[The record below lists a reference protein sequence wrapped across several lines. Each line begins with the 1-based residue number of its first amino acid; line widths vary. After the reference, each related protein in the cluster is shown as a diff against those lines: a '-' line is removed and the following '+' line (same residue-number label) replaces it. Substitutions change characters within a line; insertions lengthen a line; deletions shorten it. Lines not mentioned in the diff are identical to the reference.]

1 MAWVKFET
9 CTSDKPEVWQIA
21 QSLGIDPDAVV
32 GKLLRVWAWFD
43 EQTEDGNA
51 PSVTKALLDRNVG
64 VTGFVTS
71 MLQVGWMVEKDGQLS
86 IPNFG
91 RHNGDTAKKR
101 ALTAKRVSE
110 SRGNSKDVTQ
120 VKQNCNATSVTGAL
134 PREEKIRERE
144 EEKKDNTNPPL
155 SPNGG
160 KTTEE
165 EKPKAKRKPS
175 ETVGEFQPPKR
186 LDTPEVRQALADF
199 ESMRLRTGKRIK
211 DRSNVCRGWD
221 TRFVDAKH
229 LLACIDVAIS
239 NEYQG
244 ISPDYI
250 DPSKVLEA
258 KKPSLWDTA
267 KKY

>member
-1 MAWVKFET
+1 MAWIKFET

-71 MLQVGWMVEKDGQLS
+71 MLQVGWMVEEDGQLS

-144 EEKKDNTNPPL
+144 EEKKDNTIPPL
-155 SPNGG
+155 SPKGERL
-160 KTTEE
+160 KFDASKVSLPIQTEAFKE
-165 EKPKAKRKPS
+165 AWLLWCQHRSEIKKPLKPTSCEQQLKQLAEWGEARAIAAIRYTVAKGWQGIQEPDAKRNGKIYN
-175 ETVGEFQPPKR
+175 
-186 LDTPEVRQALADF
+186 PEVGDIF
-199 ESMRLRTGKRIK
+199 
-211 DRSNVCRGWD
+211 
-221 TRFVDAKH
+221 
-229 LLACIDVAIS
+229 
-239 NEYQG
+239 
-244 ISPDYI
+244 
-250 DPSKVLEA
+250 
-258 KKPSLWDTA
+258 
-267 KKY
+267 

>member
-1 MAWVKFET
+1 MAWIKFET

-144 EEKKDNTNPPL
+144 EEKKDNTPPL
-155 SPNGG
+155 SPKGERLKFDASKVVLPIQSEAFREAWNLWCQHRSEI
-160 KTTEE
+160 K
-165 EKPKAKRKPS
+165 KPLKPTSCDQQLKQLAEWGEARAIAAIRYTVAKGWQGIQEPDAKRNGKIYN
-175 ETVGEFQPPKR
+175 
-186 LDTPEVRQALADF
+186 PEVGDIF
-199 ESMRLRTGKRIK
+199 
-211 DRSNVCRGWD
+211 
-221 TRFVDAKH
+221 
-229 LLACIDVAIS
+229 
-239 NEYQG
+239 
-244 ISPDYI
+244 
-250 DPSKVLEA
+250 
-258 KKPSLWDTA
+258 
-267 KKY
+267 

>member
-1 MAWVKFET
+1 MAWIKFET

-155 SPNGG
+155 
-160 KTTEE
+160 
-165 EKPKAKRKPS
+165 
-175 ETVGEFQPPKR
+175 PPKGER
-186 LDTPEVRQALADF
+186 LKFDASKVSLPIQTEAFREAWLLWCQHRAEIKKPLKPTSCEQQLKQLAEWGEARAIAAIRYTVAKGWQGIQEPDTSKRNGKIYNPEVGDIF
-199 ESMRLRTGKRIK
+199 
-211 DRSNVCRGWD
+211 
-221 TRFVDAKH
+221 
-229 LLACIDVAIS
+229 
-239 NEYQG
+239 
-244 ISPDYI
+244 
-250 DPSKVLEA
+250 
-258 KKPSLWDTA
+258 
-267 KKY
+267 

>member
-1 MAWVKFET
+1 MAWIKFET

-155 SPNGG
+155 SPKGERL
-160 KTTEE
+160 KFDASKVSLPIQSEAFREAWLLWCQHRTEIK
-165 EKPKAKRKPS
+165 KPLKPTSCDQQLKQLAEWGEARAIAAIRYTVAKGWQGIQEPDAKRNGKIYN
-175 ETVGEFQPPKR
+175 
-186 LDTPEVRQALADF
+186 PEVGDIF
-199 ESMRLRTGKRIK
+199 
-211 DRSNVCRGWD
+211 
-221 TRFVDAKH
+221 
-229 LLACIDVAIS
+229 
-239 NEYQG
+239 
-244 ISPDYI
+244 
-250 DPSKVLEA
+250 
-258 KKPSLWDTA
+258 
-267 KKY
+267 

>member
-1 MAWVKFET
+1 MAWIKFET

-155 SPNGG
+155 SPKGERLKFDASKVVLPIQSEAFREAWLLWCQHRTEIKKPLKPTSCDQQLKQLADWGEARAIAAIRYTVAKGWQGIQEPDTSKRNG
-160 KTTEE
+160 KIYN
-165 EKPKAKRKPS
+165 
-175 ETVGEFQPPKR
+175 
-186 LDTPEVRQALADF
+186 PEVGDIF
-199 ESMRLRTGKRIK
+199 
-211 DRSNVCRGWD
+211 
-221 TRFVDAKH
+221 
-229 LLACIDVAIS
+229 
-239 NEYQG
+239 
-244 ISPDYI
+244 
-250 DPSKVLEA
+250 
-258 KKPSLWDTA
+258 
-267 KKY
+267 

>member
-1 MAWVKFET
+1 MAWIKFET

-144 EEKKDNTNPPL
+144 EEKKDNTIPPL
-155 SPNGG
+155 SPKGERLKFDASKVSLPIQTEAFKEAWNLWCQHRTEIKKPLKPTSCDQQLKQLAEWGEARAIAAIRYTVAKGWQGIQEPDTSKRNG
-160 KTTEE
+160 KIYN
-165 EKPKAKRKPS
+165 
-175 ETVGEFQPPKR
+175 
-186 LDTPEVRQALADF
+186 PEVGDIF
-199 ESMRLRTGKRIK
+199 
-211 DRSNVCRGWD
+211 
-221 TRFVDAKH
+221 
-229 LLACIDVAIS
+229 
-239 NEYQG
+239 
-244 ISPDYI
+244 
-250 DPSKVLEA
+250 
-258 KKPSLWDTA
+258 
-267 KKY
+267 

>member
-1 MAWVKFET
+1 MQSSES
-9 CTSDKPEVWQIA
+9 CSEYGHGSMNKP
-21 QSLGIDPDAVV
+21 
-32 GKLLRVWAWFD
+32 KM
-43 EQTEDGNA
+43 
-51 PSVTKALLDRNVG
+51 VTLQALLDRNVG

-155 SPNGG
+155 SPKGERL
-160 KTTEE
+160 KFDASKVSLPIQSEAFREAWLLWCQHRTEIK
-165 EKPKAKRKPS
+165 KPLKPTSCDQQLKQLAEWGEARAIAAIRYTVAKGWQGIQEPDAKRNGKIYN
-175 ETVGEFQPPKR
+175 
-186 LDTPEVRQALADF
+186 PEVGDIF
-199 ESMRLRTGKRIK
+199 
-211 DRSNVCRGWD
+211 
-221 TRFVDAKH
+221 
-229 LLACIDVAIS
+229 
-239 NEYQG
+239 
-244 ISPDYI
+244 
-250 DPSKVLEA
+250 
-258 KKPSLWDTA
+258 
-267 KKY
+267 

>member
-1 MAWVKFET
+1 MAWIKFET

-71 MLQVGWMVEKDGQLS
+71 MLQVGWMVEKDGHLS

-120 VKQNCNATSVTGAL
+120 VKQNCNAPSVTGAL

-155 SPNGG
+155 SPKGERL
-160 KTTEE
+160 KFDASKVVLPIQSEAFREAWLLWCQHRTEIK
-165 EKPKAKRKPS
+165 KPLKPTSCDQQLKQLADWGEARAIAAIRYTVAKGWQGIQEPDAKRNGKIYN
-175 ETVGEFQPPKR
+175 
-186 LDTPEVRQALADF
+186 PEVGDIF
-199 ESMRLRTGKRIK
+199 
-211 DRSNVCRGWD
+211 
-221 TRFVDAKH
+221 
-229 LLACIDVAIS
+229 
-239 NEYQG
+239 
-244 ISPDYI
+244 
-250 DPSKVLEA
+250 
-258 KKPSLWDTA
+258 
-267 KKY
+267 

>member
-1 MAWVKFET
+1 MAWIKFET

-21 QSLGIDPDAVV
+21 QSLDIDPDAVV

-71 MLQVGWMVEKDGQLS
+71 MLQVGWMVEEDGQLS

-120 VKQNCNATSVTGAL
+120 MKQNCNATSVTGAL

-155 SPNGG
+155 SPKGERL
-160 KTTEE
+160 KFDASKVSLPIQTEAFKE
-165 EKPKAKRKPS
+165 AWLLWCQHRSEIKKPLKPTSCEQQLKQLAEWGEARAIAAIRYTVAKGWQGIQEPDAKRNGKIYN
-175 ETVGEFQPPKR
+175 
-186 LDTPEVRQALADF
+186 PEVGDIF
-199 ESMRLRTGKRIK
+199 
-211 DRSNVCRGWD
+211 
-221 TRFVDAKH
+221 
-229 LLACIDVAIS
+229 
-239 NEYQG
+239 
-244 ISPDYI
+244 
-250 DPSKVLEA
+250 
-258 KKPSLWDTA
+258 
-267 KKY
+267 

>member
-1 MAWVKFET
+1 MAWIKFET

-71 MLQVGWMVEKDGQLS
+71 MLQVGWMVEEDGQLS

-144 EEKKDNTNPPL
+144 EEKKDKTIPPL
-155 SPNGG
+155 SPKGERLKFDASKVSLPIQTEAFKEAWNLWCQHRTEIKKPLKPTSCDQQLKQLAEWGEARAIAAIRYTVAKGWQGIQEPDTSKRNG
-160 KTTEE
+160 KIYN
-165 EKPKAKRKPS
+165 
-175 ETVGEFQPPKR
+175 
-186 LDTPEVRQALADF
+186 PEVADNF
-199 ESMRLRTGKRIK
+199 
-211 DRSNVCRGWD
+211 
-221 TRFVDAKH
+221 
-229 LLACIDVAIS
+229 
-239 NEYQG
+239 
-244 ISPDYI
+244 
-250 DPSKVLEA
+250 
-258 KKPSLWDTA
+258 
-267 KKY
+267 